1 MTAAD
6 IIRIAVTVGV
16 VQAACDLFVHWWIY
30 STEAYQRIL
39 ERLQRAES
47 KVNSYQGKIGGD
59 KHAKRIKAAEDE
71 KSILVATVA
80 RQHMMPN
87 MFISILFVILMRVLA
102 SEYGGGRIIAVL
114 PFVIPYPFLRR
125 MMTMRGLAFQDNV
138 EYYVSTDSIEGLSK
152 VDTIQQACSFTFIY
166 ILATMSV
173 KYYVHQLL
181 GTPPPPG
188 AENMASL
195 ADTPQGKLLMKNW
208 TGLDVDEFKQQLP
221 QPPQETKRKTG

>member
-1 MTAAD
+1 MPAAD
-6 IIRIAVTVGV
+6 IVRIAVTVGV
-16 VQAACDLFVHWWIY
+16 VQATCDLFAHWFIY
-30 STEAYQRIL
+30 STAAYQRIL

-47 KVNSYQGKIGGD
+47 KVNSYQGKTGGD
-59 KHAKRIKAAEDE
+59 KHAKRIKAAADE

-87 MFISILFVILMRVLA
+87 LFVSILFVILMRVLA

-114 PFVIPYPFLRR
+114 PFVIPYSFLRR
-125 MMTMRGLAFQDNV
+125 MVTMRGLAFQDNV
-138 EYYVSTDSIEGLSK
+138 EYYVPTDSEGSK

-188 AENMASL
+188 AENLASL
-195 ADTPQGKLLMKNW
+195 ADTPQGKVMMKSW
-208 TGLDVDEFKQQLP
+208 TGIDVDEYKEQLS
-221 QPPQETKRKTG
+221 QHEQETKKKTG